1 MNIPSKNPKH
11 NARKQ
16 QYVKKQNLSA
26 NSINPRLIFMGIGFV
41 IIVVAVVILVINID
55 KLNPAGEEEEIRVI
69 EYGDSAILQFK
80 MWVDTNDDGKVEW
93 DEYHDPITN
102 EEITPAMGGEVY
114 PTISETVEPYGFY
127 GEMVGME
134 QGQTKRFVLEANV
147 DDNGDGIDDNT
158 GLKTRSYGKPSSP
171 YYNTAIRYYIK
182 ILNITKNGEAPLPW
196 NVQQPPNPIV
206 PTSSSNFEITDMLY
220 CANSL
225 TIKKFD

>member
-55 KLNPAGEEEEIRVI
+55 NLNPANGGEEETRVI
-69 EYGDSAILQFK
+69 EYGDSAILEFK
-80 MWVDTNDDGKVEW
+80 MWVDTNGDGLVDW
-93 DEYHDPITN
+93 DEYHDDEN
-102 EEITPAMGGEVY
+102 NEITPAMGGEVY
-114 PTISETVEPYGFY
+114 PTISTSAEPYGFY
-127 GEMVGME
+127 GAMVGME
-134 QGQTKRFVLEANV
+134 QGQTKRFVLEANI

-158 GLKTRSYGKPSSP
+158 GLKTQSYGKPSSP

-182 ILNITKNGEAPLPW
+182 ILNITKKGEDPLPW
-196 NVQQPPNPIV
+196 NVQQPANPIV
-206 PTSSSNFEITDMLY
+206 PPSSSNIGITDMFY
-220 CANSL
+220 CANSV